1 MEYNDGIIFP
11 SQFHYLVTQDCRN
24 DMIKELVQIQ
34 VYVREM
40 EETTE
45 VPQDADCTK
54 ITLSQKNTSKN

>member
-1 MEYNDGIIFP
+1 
-11 SQFHYLVTQDCRN
+11 
-24 DMIKELVQIQ
+24 MIKELVQIQ

-54 ITLSQKNTSKN
+54 ITLSQKNTSKNQETA